1 MLNSLRRFLPAIIIV
16 VTAGLAVIALWLAME
31 ESRAVQATALATLAL
46 CAITGWYGWLTYR
59 MASHGLTQTKQLKR
73 TEIDKQWSDAVV
85 LANLADRVG
94 AALRELP
101 TNTSDRGFDT
111 SVREGALWSRDDLRE
126 LEVLSARL
134 GPWASGPLVDV
145 TNYLLWIDA
154 RIREIQQVNP
164 TIGFDYSCFPGD
176 RWEHAYRQ
184 SDKHLALVAKLA
196 RDRAK
201 NLANEKRT
209 LDEAIGV
216 AQTSPWGES

>member
-1 MLNSLRRFLPAIIIV
+1 MNSLRRFLPAIMIV
-16 VTAGLAVIALWLAME
+16 VTAGLAVVALWLAME
-31 ESRAVQATALATLAL
+31 ESRAIQATALATLAL
-46 CAITGWYGWLTYR
+46 CAITGWYAWLTHR
-59 MASHGLTQTKQLKR
+59 MVSHGHTQTKQMKR
-73 TEIDKQWSDAVV
+73 TEIDRQWSDAVV

-101 TNTSDRGFDT
+101 TDLSDGGFDRN
-111 SVREGALWSRDDLRE
+111 VREGALWSRDDLRE

-154 RIREIQQVNP
+154 RIREIQKVDP
-164 TIGFDYSCFPGD
+164 LKGFEYSRFPGD
-176 RWEHAYRQ
+176 RWEHAYRK
-184 SDKHLALVAKLA
+184 SDEHLAVVAKLA

-209 LDEAIGV
+209 LDEAID
-216 AQTSPWGES
+216 AAP

>member
-1 MLNSLRRFLPAIIIV
+1 MLRRFLPAIIIAV
-16 VTAGLAVIALWLAME
+16 SAGLALVALWLAME

-46 CAITGWYGWLTYR
+46 CAITAWYGWMTHR
-59 MASHGLTQTKQLKR
+59 MVSHGHTQTKQLKR
-73 TEIDKQWSDAVV
+73 TEIDKEWSDAVV

-101 TNTSDRGFDT
+101 TNLSDGGFDR

-154 RIREIQQVNP
+154 RIREIQKVDP
-164 TIGFDYSCFPGD
+164 LKGFEYSRFPGD
-176 RWEHAYRQ
+176 RWELAYRK
-184 SDKHLALVAKLA
+184 SDEHLTVVAKLA

-201 NLANEKRT
+201 NLAKEKRT
-209 LDEAIGV
+209 LDEAIS
-216 AQTSPWGES
+216 TP